1 MGKITVS
8 VCDFCGAKT
17 DYPAIE
23 QWYRVS
29 SLRWP
34 MPKNSVEGDP
44 CELKRMDACLN
55 CGARI
60 NYILT
65 SMGVSHEHSAPRKD
79 STGFILV
86 Y

>member
-1 MGKITVS
+1 MGKLTVS

-17 DYPAIE
+17 DYPAQD

-34 MPKNSVEGDP
+34 IPDRPEGDP
-44 CELKRMDACLN
+44 CELKRKDACLT
-55 CGARI
+55 CGSRI
-60 NYILT
+60 GYILT
-65 SMGVSHEHSAPRKD
+65 QMGVLHEYSAPRKD